1 MTNIDSCMTSIEDSS
16 CTDSYGKTD
25 NYVSNKGSSASLI
38 GWVQQLSKKRY
49 PLNLFILTVSGKPS
63 IVQCTLG
70 TTALTF
76 GDVATEDASG
86 TRLTTDSCAVAKN
99 YEKVSDVDND
109 VLIPDLEC
117 W

>member
-1 MTNIDSCMTSIEDSS
+1 MTSIEDSS

-49 PLNLFILTVSGKPS
+49 PIHLSALESLHLNLYRK
-63 IVQCTLG
+63 
-70 TTALTF
+70 
-76 GDVATEDASG
+76 
-86 TRLTTDSCAVAKN
+86 AVN
-99 YEKVSDVDND
+99 CPMHTWHNSSHF
-109 VLIPDLEC
+109 